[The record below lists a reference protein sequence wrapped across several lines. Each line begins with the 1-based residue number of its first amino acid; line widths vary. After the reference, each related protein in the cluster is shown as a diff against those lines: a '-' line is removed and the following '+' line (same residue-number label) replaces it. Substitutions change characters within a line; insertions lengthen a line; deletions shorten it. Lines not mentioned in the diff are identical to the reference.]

1 MIISAEHIEQPYDG
15 EYFEKIYDIN
25 SVWNSRD
32 WIWIKFIDE
41 SGEWCGEFRGRYKG
55 VSISQK
61 LGIVVVLTSDH
72 MYVLDIDSAEVI
84 EYLSQPAYVG
94 ITASPLGDIFVTDG
108 YNFEMFTTP
117 KIKDIKR
124 IDTPTNPDSL
134 EFIEWNNNV
143 LKMTCYEFLNWENEV
158 ELFFDCKSMQWID
171 KA

>member
-15 EYFEKIYDIN
+15 EYFEKIYDIK

-32 WIWIKFIDE
+32 WIWIRFIEE
-41 SGEWCGEFRGRYKG
+41 SGEWCGEFRGSYKG

-72 MYVLDIDSAEVI
+72 MYVLDIDSAELI

-94 ITASPLGDIFVTDG
+94 ITASPLGDIFVTSG
-108 YNFEMFTTP
+108 YNFAMFTTK
-117 KIKDIKR
+117 KINDIKR
-124 IDTPTNPDSL
+124 IEIPVSPDSL
-134 EFIEWNNNV
+134 EFIEWKEDI
-143 LKMTCYEFLNWENEV
+143 LKMSCYKLLEWDEV

>member
-15 EYFEKIYDIN
+15 EYFEKIYDIY
-25 SVWNSRD
+25 SAWNSRD

-41 SGEWCGEFRGRYKG
+41 SGEWCGEFRGSYKG

-72 MYVLDIDSAEVI
+72 MYVLDINSAEVI
-84 EYLSQPAYVG
+84 EYLSQPTYVG

-108 YNFEMFTTP
+108 CNFEIFTTP

-124 IDTPTNPDSL
+124 IDTPINPDSL